1 MCYVFSQPMPWH
13 IWVEKGLSK
22 LGRVRHVSY
31 KKAEQ
36 SQNSSRLCFPMQ
48 KSQFPKKLFYTL
60 QHLGKLRES
69 REALESHDAC
79 STTKK
84 VYRKGT
90 VVFWADANAG
100 CLICS
105 SENLHTHQ
113 QVISFGQRFC
123 ISLRNVPKNKWHMAE
138 ERE

>member
-1 MCYVFSQPMPWH
+1 MSSLSPCHDIYELRKDSANWVGSDMWATKRLSSLKTQHVCVFPC
-13 IWVEKGLSK
+13 KNLSS
-22 LGRVRHVSY
+22 L
-31 KKAEQ
+31 
-36 SQNSSRLCFPMQ
+36 
-48 KSQFPKKLFYTL
+48 KKLFYTL

-69 REALESHDAC
+69 QEALESHDAC

-84 VYRKGT
+84 VYRKRT

-105 SENLHTHQ
+105 SEDLHTHQ
-113 QVISFGQRFC
+113 QVISFGQMFC

>member
-36 SQNSSRLCFPMQ
+36 SQNSARLCFPMQ
-48 KSQFPKKLFYTL
+48 KSQFPKKIILYFAASWKT
-60 QHLGKLRES
+60 QS
-69 REALESHDAC
+69 QEALESHDAC

-84 VYRKGT
+84 VYRKRT

-105 SENLHTHQ
+105 SEDLHTHQ